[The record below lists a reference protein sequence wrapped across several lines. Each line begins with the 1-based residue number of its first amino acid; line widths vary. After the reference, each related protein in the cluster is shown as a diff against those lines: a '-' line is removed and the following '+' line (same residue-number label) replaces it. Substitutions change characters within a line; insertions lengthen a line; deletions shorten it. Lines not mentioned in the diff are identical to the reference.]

1 MEWNGMEENA
11 RKQKGREG
19 KGREGN
25 GRKWNELE
33 GVDRGR
39 RNKLSHTNMSSY
51 VGGGMGR
58 EEGDFHASVCLSIC
72 LSAYVCFDV
81 EE

>member
-1 MEWNGMEENA
+1 MEGMEWNGMERHGGEC
-11 RKQKGREG
+11 KETEG

-72 LSAYVCFDV
+72 LSA
-81 EE
+81 

>member
-1 MEWNGMEENA
+1 MEWNGTAWRRMQGN
-11 RKQKGREG
+11 RREG

-72 LSAYVCFDV
+72 LSAYECFDV